1 MSSHV
6 VTLRNAIL
14 EARAVL
20 TSYADLTALVP
31 VAQITYG
38 NSPQKDVMPRIVIE
52 ASGTEYDATF
62 MASRKVQTFTLD
74 YAVYSN
80 SVDECTN
87 IMDKMRDAL
96 DIYDSSEFSI
106 RVTDESFQAEVDG
119 TLVGVVVATFQDA
132 DGAPGFGAGLS
143 ALNDLTVVQAA
154 LDAAQAE
161 LAAEQAASAA
171 ALAAETAQWEAATG
185 GTYDDYINPSA
196 FNAAGQ
202 LGEDS
207 TAIWSLRR
215 IADGY
220 TGPLLQIADA
230 NTVNGTND
238 GWTDVRDIDETEFKL
253 YYITDTGDINAG
265 SSEDGIEWIVTRI
278 YDQVGSNDL
287 VFDAQEVKD
296 ATGNWPTF
304 GPRIWFFNGAWG
316 VSTARNPYGFATAN
330 EVRYDNFMAAVD
342 FSTGSNARHHVFGG
356 ADNPLNAPYPYFGMA
371 AWNST
376 TQSTVMW
383 VGTGASASG
392 GDYMTVT
399 NNALADVHVSG
410 GRRTMA
416 LSREPGQ
423 AASFDGAVINT
434 ASVAAS
440 RDPAVGSTVKIGWC
454 TDNYNSNGSD
464 DDVFYGA
471 VYMSGVYK
479 DAATVKAIA
488 EDLALNRIGY
498 RLISSASNG

>member
-74 YAVYSN
+74 YAVYSD
-80 SVDECTN
+80 SVDACTN

-161 LAAEQAASAA
+161 LAAE
-171 ALAAETAQWEAATG
+171 TAQWETATG
-185 GTYDDYINPSA
+185 GTYDDYINPPA
-196 FNAAGQ
+196 FNAAGA

-253 YYITDTGDINAG
+253 HYISDVGDTNAG

-296 ATGNWPTF
+296 VTGSWPTF
-304 GPRIWFFNGAWG
+304 GPRLWFHNGAWG

-330 EVRYDNFMAAVD
+330 EVRYDNFMAAID
-342 FSTGSNARHHVFGG
+342 FSTGSGARHQVFGG
-356 ADNPLNAPYPYFGMA
+356 ADNPLNAPYPYFGMT

-376 TQSTVMW
+376 TDSTKMW
-383 VGTGASASG
+383 VGNGASTSG
-392 GDYMTVT
+392 SDYMTIT
-399 NNALADVHVSG
+399 DAALTDVHVNG

-423 AASFDGAVINT
+423 ASSFDGAVINT
-434 ASVAAS
+434 ASVNAE
-440 RDPAVGSTVKIGWC
+440 RDPAVGSTVKIGWG
-454 TDNYNSNGSD
+454 TDNYNTNASS

-498 RLISSASNG
+498 RLLSAASNG